1 MSLHVMSPS
10 SEGNRFN
17 PRPTTSFLG
26 GRGFG
31 VRYPSPFFDV
41 AQQFLP
47 ENVHQLHQWCRYY
60 FLTNPII
67 NVACQ
72 KMAEYPVTPII
83 WETDDDKLRKLYT
96 DLELQLGLQ
105 QFQVEVGLD
114 YFVYGNAFVSVMF
127 QLEKWLV
134 CSKCDA
140 RYRASKNR
148 SLYRWRGGR
157 FVLHCP
163 KCQHQGVARQ
173 ADVYLRNAR
182 GARLIR
188 WNPENIEVKYNEITG
203 VSRYYYRLPLR
214 VINDIK
220 LGDPDTVESLPYQFL
235 DAARRGRAL
244 IFNSDNFYHLKRPT
258 IAQKDQGWGTPL
270 IYPLLKDAFY
280 LQVMK
285 KAQESLL
292 LEHVVPLRII
302 FPGPSTGGNEQP
314 FGSYNLQNWKRK
326 IDSELNI
333 WKRDHNYIP
342 ILPVNVGFQQVG
354 GTAKALILHHEF
366 RVHAEHMLAG
376 AGIPVEFVFGG
387 LQWSSSN
394 TSLRALENT
403 FLGYNRQ
410 RFGLTQFVI
419 RKIASHMGWPWADF
433 RFDRFKMADD
443 LQRSMFYFQLNQAQK
458 VSDRRLLDELGEDFD
473 RETERMGEELKKQL
487 DTQRTM
493 QIASADVQGAAQL
506 RQSHYQAKAQ
516 ALIQKAQ
523 LDAQMESQMEA
534 QAMGMQAPGQE
545 GAQPGQEGQQPGA
558 PSQQGAGGQQG
569 GDQAQQVQGMP
580 EGATAYDENAQD
592 PNAAK
597 APTAMGG
604 LASPLQAGQGPGI
617 DLRYIAQRAAS
628 YLRMVRQE
636 SGSQAMYQEM
646 ERMQT
651 ENPNLY
657 RLVVQLMDD
666 SGSQQNPM
674 NPMTSPVTGS
684 GQRDP
689 SRVVG

>member
-1 MSLHVMSPS
+1 MSMHVMSPS
-10 SEGNRFN
+10 ASGNRFN
-17 PRPTTSFLG
+17 PRSTTSFLG
-26 GRGFG
+26 GRGYG
-31 VRYPSPFFDV
+31 MRYPSPFFDV

-47 ENVHQLHQWCRYY
+47 ESQHQLHLWCRYY

-83 WETDDDKLRKLYT
+83 WETDDDKLKKLYS
-96 DLELQLGLQ
+96 DLETHLGLQ
-105 QFQVEVGLD
+105 RFQVEVGLD

-127 QLEKWLV
+127 PLEKWLV
-134 CSKCDA
+134 CPKCGA
-140 RYRASKNR
+140 RFRASKNR
-148 SLYRWRGGR
+148 SIYRWRNGR
-157 FVLHCP
+157 FLLKCP
-163 KCQHQGVARQ
+163 SCRHEGYARQ

-182 GARLIR
+182 AARLIR
-188 WNPENIEVKYNEITG
+188 WNPENIEIKHNEITG
-203 VSRYYYRLPLR
+203 NSRYFYRLPRR

-220 LGDPDTVESLPYQFL
+220 LGDPDTVETLPYAFL
-235 DAARRGRAL
+235 EAARRGRAL
-244 IFNSDNFYHLKRPT
+244 VFNESNFYHLKRPT
-258 IAQKDQGWGTPL
+258 IAQKDQGWGSPL

-292 LEHVVPLRII
+292 LEHVVPLRMI

-354 GTAKALILHHEF
+354 GTAKALILHQEF
-366 RVHAEHMLAG
+366 RIHAEHMLAG

-387 LQWSSSN
+387 LQWSTSN
-394 TSLRALENT
+394 TSLKALENT

-410 RFGLTQFVI
+410 RLGLTKFVI

-458 VSDRRLLDELGEDFD
+458 ISDRRMMDELNEDFD
-473 RETERMGEELKKQL
+473 LENERMREELKKQL

-493 QIASADVQGAAQL
+493 QVATADIQGAAQL
-506 RQSHYQAKAQ
+506 RQSHYQAKSQ
-516 ALIQKAQ
+516 AMMQKA
-523 LDAQMESQMEA
+523 QMEA
-534 QAMGMQAPGQE
+534 QMEAQMQSQQAGGGMPQQPGPEQ
-545 GAQPGQEGQQPGA
+545 GQPGQEQQA
-558 PSQQGAGGQQG
+558 PEQQG
-569 GDQAQQVQGMP
+569 GDQAQQTPGMP
-580 EGATAYDENAQD
+580 EGATAYDENAAT
-592 PNAAK
+592 PNEDKGPA
-597 APTAMGG
+597 AMGG
-604 LASPLQAGQGPGI
+604 MESPIQAGQAPGV
-617 DLRYIAQRAAS
+617 DLRYVAQRAAS
-628 YLRMVRQE
+628 YLRMVKQE
-636 SGSQAMYQEM
+636 AGDQAMHQEM
-646 ERMQT
+646 ERMMT

-657 RLVVQLMDD
+657 RLVVQLMAD
-666 SGSQQNPM
+666 SGSQQDPG
-674 NPMTSPVTGS
+674 NPMTSPATGS
-684 GQRDP
+684 GQRDA
-689 SRVVG
+689 SRQVVG